1 MTKQTIHYPYFGN
14 KVFKNKQDKKTIS
27 LKDLY
32 EYFIIL
38 LKVLYPIL
46 LLLFILLDYFTFT
59 STFNFQ
65 RSTFL
70 DFYLFNINILDSS
83 YLLLIIWL
91 PGIIILLPY
100 LTSYLSTF
108 FPYYL
113 ARNKQLSLLKF
124 LKNSNYYIQILILSL
139 LWSFILFFLSWLLF
153 NFLNY
158 CHASW
163 YFFLIGAGI
172 LLAFSYYML
181 FQLINYFLEKNK
193 NFMALYTLAHI
204 TSWAIVSSLIATY
217 IINSKDFQFYIAY
230 IDLLVL
236 FSLLFISSF
245 YTEQNNFKDRNQVD
259 LLNNKRFLFAIVSIV
274 GVSIFMFES
283 FLNNSNKNI
292 WTDFNKTAS
301 STNLFLNK
309 YFLSENT
316 VDFNITDNTNK
327 TIHIDTT
334 ATYLP
339 VSKEMKLYFIDN
351 NDSNETIVYAVEK
364 KYYKDHYNYILID
377 TGHIDK
383 YLK

>member
-1 MTKQTIHYPYFGN
+1 
-14 KVFKNKQDKKTIS
+14 
-27 LKDLY
+27 
-32 EYFIIL
+32 
-38 LKVLYPIL
+38 
-46 LLLFILLDYFTFT
+46 
-59 STFNFQ
+59 
-65 RSTFL
+65 
-70 DFYLFNINILDSS
+70 
-83 YLLLIIWL
+83 
-91 PGIIILLPY
+91 
-100 LTSYLSTF
+100 
-108 FPYYL
+108 
-113 ARNKQLSLLKF
+113 
-124 LKNSNYYIQILILSL
+124 
-139 LWSFILFFLSWLLF
+139 
-153 NFLNY
+153 
-158 CHASW
+158 
-163 YFFLIGAGI
+163 
-172 LLAFSYYML
+172 
-181 FQLINYFLEKNK
+181 
-193 NFMALYTLAHI
+193 MALYTLAHI